1 MAEPAMEIYIEVDG
15 ESVLLEEL
23 PEQERL
29 RISQRLQ
36 ECLMEPLGYREALCT
51 LFHRLPNLKKTVS

>member
-1 MAEPAMEIYIEVDG
+1 MAEPTMEIYIEVDG

-29 RISQRLQ
+29 RISRRLQ
-36 ECLMEPLGYREALCT
+36 ECLMEPLGYREKPAL
-51 LFHRLPNLKKTVS
+51 

>member
-1 MAEPAMEIYIEVDG
+1 MAEPAIEIYIEVDG

-23 PEQERL
+23 PEQEKL

-36 ECLMEPLGYREALCT
+36 ECLMEPLGYKKNCT
-51 LFHRLPNLKKTVS
+51 QF